1 MSVNQI
7 SYSLPAELQDKVRT
21 EIETWT
27 NENKVSRIWSKDAT
41 VWTNDD
47 ESKWLGWLDIVDRE
61 TERTKPYRRLSADIE
76 GNAFKN
82 VLLMGMGGS
91 SLCPEVLA
99 VTFGKS
105 TFHILDSTVPAQ
117 VKSVEE
123 KLDLAN
129 TLFIV
134 ASKSGSTLE
143 PNCFKQY
150 FFDRVSQMSQTPGN
164 QFVAITDPGSKME
177 QIAKDDGFR
186 HIFYGEPEI
195 GGRFS
200 ALSAFGLAAA
210 AAIGLDVE
218 ILLARASE
226 MVAAC
231 RNADPNE
238 NPGALLGLIL
248 GTCHRMGRD
257 KLTILTTP
265 DVYDLGAWLEQLVA
279 ESTGKN
285 GVAIIPVDR
294 EPLRISDL
302 GLRTADFES
311 SGSEADLNNRAMGE
325 SQSEIRYGNDR
336 VFVLISKKGS
346 AVDDKQYRML
356 EDLERHGHPVIR
368 IELETLYHISQEFF
382 RWEFA
387 TAVAGAVMGINP
399 FNQPD
404 VESAKI
410 EARKITDEYE
420 QSGVLPNEK
429 PFYHHGGISLFS
441 NEANAAALAK
451 VAGHDPSLAGYLKAH
466 ISRLCPNDY
475 FALLAYIEMN
485 SANEALLQSIRGR
498 VLEQTNV
505 ATCLGFGPRFL
516 HSTGQAYK
524 GGPNT
529 GVFMQITSEDDSD
542 LAVPGQKYTFGVVKS
557 AQARGD
563 FQVLLDRDRRALRI
577 HIDGKI
583 EDGLRTIIEAL

>member
-1 MSVNQI
+1 MKTMATNLV
-7 SYSLPAELQDKVRT
+7 SYSLPSA
-21 EIETWT
+21 IEDSVKD
-27 NENKVSRIWSKDAT
+27 EVESWSKDSSVTRIWLRDAN

-47 ESKWLGWLDIVDRE
+47 ESKWLGWLGIVGEETVDLKRYRE
-61 TERTKPYRRLSADIE
+61 FNADIQE
-76 GNAFKN
+76 AGFET

-99 VTFGKS
+99 MTFGKKD
-105 TFHILDSTVPAQ
+105 FHILDSTVPAQ
-117 VKSVEE
+117 VTAVEE
-123 KLDLAN
+123 KLDLTK

-150 FFDRVSQMSQTPGN
+150 FFDRVSQVSKNPGK

-186 HIFYGEPEI
+186 HIFYGKPEI

-200 ALSAFGLAAA
+200 ALSAFGLTAAA
-210 AAIGLDVE
+210 SMGLNVE
-218 ILLARASE
+218 TLLTRAGE
-226 MVAAC
+226 MVSAC
-231 RNADPNE
+231 NNPNPNE

-248 GTCHRMGRD
+248 GVCHAQGRD
-257 KLTILTTP
+257 KLTIFTSP
-265 DVYDLGAWLEQLVA
+265 EVHDLGAWLEQLIA

-294 EPLRISDL
+294 EPMIDPENYH
-302 GLRTADFES
+302 A
-311 SGSEADLNNRAMGE
+311 
-325 SQSEIRYGNDR
+325 DR
-336 VFVLISKKGS
+336 VFVYLSVKNS
-346 AVDDKQYRML
+346 PTDESRYQRL
-356 EDLERHGHPVIR
+356 EEIERAGHPMIR
-368 IELETLYHISQEFF
+368 IELETIYHISQEFF

-387 TAVAGAVMGINP
+387 TAVAGSLMKINP

-420 QSGVLPNEK
+420 KTGSLPSEN
-429 PFYHHGGISLFS
+429 PFFEEGGIALFS
-441 NEANAAALAK
+441 NDANVAALDK
-451 VAGHDPSLAGYLKAH
+451 IVGDTRSLSSYLKAH
-466 ISRLCPNDY
+466 VSRIAANDY
-475 FALLAYIEMN
+475 FALLAYVEMQ
-485 SANEALLQSIRGR
+485 AENEKLLQAIREK
-498 VLEQTNV
+498 VLDKTLA

-524 GGPNT
+524 GGGNN
-529 GVFMQITSEDDSD
+529 GVFLQITSDDEFD
-542 LAVPGQKYTFGVVKS
+542 LPVPGQKYSFGVVKA

-563 FQVLLDRDRRALRI
+563 FQVLLDRGRRALRV
-577 HIDGKI
+577 HIGPDVPEGLGKLLTLI
-583 EDGLRTIIEAL
+583 